1 MNHSDIEIAK
11 LPAKNGLIGLITLN
25 RPKSLNALTL
35 EMCKK
40 IDEHL
45 EQWGSDENIKA
56 VIIQGAGDRAF
67 CAGGDVR
74 IVYESA
80 KSNIDEAMNFFRQ
93 EYQMNRR
100 LFHFSKPYIALLH
113 GITMGGGL
121 GVSIHGSHRVADES
135 LQLAMP
141 ETGIG
146 FYPDIGGSHFL
157 SHCPGKLGWYY
168 GLSGDK
174 MNAYDA
180 NYLGLIDFVIDRS
193 DFANVIDELT
203 MINFDH
209 DAHTC
214 ISEVLKRWQL
224 TGQQSRLLVD
234 HVEIDRCF
242 TANTFEE
249 IIQHL
254 SHSQSER
261 CLSILD
267 LLKQKSPTSLK
278 ITFKL
283 LNQAVLQDFDTCMDF
298 ELKLTERFLR
308 HPDFVEGVR
317 AAIVDKDR
325 KPSWQP
331 AKLSEVGDDLL
342 AQWAQEFK

>member
-1 MNHSDIEIAK
+1 MNNSEIEITQ
-11 LPAKNGLIGLITLN
+11 LPAKNGEIALIMLN
-25 RPKSLNALTL
+25 RPQSLNALTL
-35 EMCKK
+35 SMCKI
-40 IDEHL
+40 IDDHL
-45 EQWGSDENIKA
+45 IQWQNDDNIKA
-56 VIIQGAGDRAF
+56 VIIQGAGERAF

-74 IVYESA
+74 IVYEMA
-80 KSNIDEAMNFFRQ
+80 RVDTEQAMNFFRQ

-100 LFHFSKPYIALLH
+100 LFHFTKPYIALMH

-157 SHCPGKLGWYY
+157 SHCPGKLGWYL

-180 NYLGLIDFVIDRS
+180 SYLGLIDFVIDRS
-193 DFANVIDELT
+193 DFSNVIDELT
-203 MINFDH
+203 NINFDH
-209 DAHTC
+209 DHHARV
-214 ISEVLKRWQL
+214 SDVLKRWQL
-224 TGQQSRLLVD
+224 TGQQSQLLVD

-242 TANTFEE
+242 TATTVEE
-249 IIQHL
+249 IILNL
-254 SHSQSER
+254 SASKSER
-261 CLSILD
+261 CLSILN
-267 LLKQKSPTSLK
+267 LLQQKSPTSLK

-283 LNQAVLQDFDTCMDF
+283 LNQALLQDFDTCMDF

-308 HPDFVEGVR
+308 HPDFAEGVR

-331 AKLSEVGDDLL
+331 ASLSEVDDDLL
-342 AQWAQEFK
+342 SHWAKEFR